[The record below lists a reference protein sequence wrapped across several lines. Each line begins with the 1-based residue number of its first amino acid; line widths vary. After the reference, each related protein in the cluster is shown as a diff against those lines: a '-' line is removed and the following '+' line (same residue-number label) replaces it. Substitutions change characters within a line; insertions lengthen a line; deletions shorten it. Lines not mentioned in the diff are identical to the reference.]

1 MQPTN
6 KAKPFLKP
14 RCIYCG
20 AIYRGKGCR
29 YAPYGVHFFPDD
41 PKKCAY
47 CGSTSYGRGCK
58 VNPTCDLHVHG
69 INYNS
74 MFKEEVQSFLD
85 FRVLLRELKRD
96 FKDFEAYKLG
106 IIDITGNKIKEPET
120 ITEKAAY
127 SNAAKQLLRM
137 KRYLGAKVDLMHHT
151 SDLNESSKCSCD
163 KASYKK
169 QLEYR
174 DRMNETLNQLYQTM
188 DEALQNGLSYEEVI
202 NFLKS

>member
-20 AIYRGKGCR
+20 ATYRGKGCR

-47 CGSTSYGRGCK
+47 CGSTSYGRGCR

-85 FRVLLRELKRD
+85 FRILLRELKRD
-96 FKDFEAYKLG
+96 FKEFEAFKLG
-106 IIDITGNKIKEPET
+106 IIDDAGNKIKEPET
-120 ITEKAAY
+120 IVEKAAY
-127 SNAAKQLLRM
+127 SSTAKQLLRL
-137 KRYLGAKVDLMHHT
+137 KRYLGVKVDLMHHT
-151 SDLNESSKCSCD
+151 CNLSESSRYHLDS
-163 KASYKK
+163 AFYKK
-169 QLEYR
+169 RLEYR
-174 DRMNETLNQLYQTM
+174 DKMFENINQLYQTM
-188 DEALQNGLSYEEVI
+188 DEALQEGLSYEEVI
-202 NFLKS
+202 GLLKA